1 MVERNMQV
9 RAEPTLW
16 RADVISRSREVPSDD
31 GLLLRQRVNGVS
43 KLNLTINPMGCLL

>member
-1 MVERNMQV
+1 MIERNMQV
-9 RAEPTLW
+9 RTEPPLW
-16 RADVISRSREVPSDD
+16 RTDVISRSREGPGND